1 MKYALATILVFCMTP
16 ANAELVFQFNSPA
29 FSGQG
34 YSTHVLTI
42 EQLEQQRR
50 DKIRSDEQA
59 AIDRAERELRGTNAY
74 KFQNNL
80 ESRIY
85 AQLSRQIADSIFSN
99 IESWTEGTSYS
110 SGDIVF
116 HNGRRW
122 RLTSDSTGSLT
133 VGTPGAAAIP
143 GANAIWVIHD
153 SEWMTSETPFG
164 DFVRWR
170 RDDNRIFVQIED
182 SNGDIV
188 AEFDVPVGE
197 FSF

>member
-85 AQLSRQIADSIFSN
+85 AQLSRQIADAIFG
-99 IESWTEGTSYS
+99 EGGT
-110 SGDIVF
+110 DP
-116 HNGRRW
+116 NGGE
-122 RLTSDSTGSLT
+122 LQ
-133 VGTPGAAAIP
+133 
-143 GANAIWVIHD
+143 
-153 SEWMTSETPFG
+153 TPFG
-164 DFVRWR
+164 DTIVWS
-170 RDDNRIFVQIED
+170 RDNESITIIITN
-182 SNGDIV
+182 SNGDLV
-188 AEFDVPVGE
+188 SEFTVPVGE
-197 FSF
+197 FAF